1 MGKPYDPE
9 HYVPTP
15 SRTTVFFRTFVPWQL
30 LRFIAINLKMLRMIF
45 IGNHGR
51 APLRPIMLPEPRDDA
66 RARSAVAR
74 PLH

>member
-30 LRFIAINLKMLRMIF
+30 LRFIAINLRMLRMIF
-45 IGNHGR
+45 IGHHGR
-51 APLRPIMLPEPRDDA
+51 APLRPILPPAADDPARGRSVAA
-66 RARSAVAR
+66 RAVR
-74 PLH
+74 